1 MLIVC
6 CLFSGDIY
14 IFLSMSSSLVF
25 ELFCGELFCVFDTF
39 VILSVNF
46 LSIKLPVASAAFWIV
61 LFKAVLSVSVADC
74 LA

>member
-6 CLFSGDIY
+6 CLFSGDIN

-25 ELFCGELFCVFDTF
+25 ELFCGEVFDTF
-39 VILSVNF
+39 VILSVIF
-46 LSIKLPVASAAFWIV
+46 LPIKLPVASAAFWIV